1 MRLNQSILIALLA
14 APLTLAQQD
23 TQPVAL
29 TGVPTDRS
37 SSVGWLTIYNQ
48 DFAVARTSIDLD
60 LHPGLNEV
68 TTTNVTSRLEPD
80 SVVLR
85 DPAGKRAVHVLEQ
98 NYDAAIVNQ
107 DWLLQKYEGKT
118 IDFQVSTP
126 QGPQIVSGKIIR
138 APSQSPYEYSPQGQI
153 LNGGPAQPLIEVNGK
168 MQFQLPGTPL
178 FPATTDGLLLR
189 PTLRWQINSDKAD
202 RFSAELAYI
211 TGGLDWNAT
220 YNIVVPD
227 SAPDSSNATGN
238 EKADFVGWVTI
249 HNNSGTE
256 FPQARIKLM
265 AGDVAKLQSENR
277 DLKADRLVA
286 FSAGAMAAPQVTQK
300 PFDDFHLY
308 DLNRTVALRN
318 GETKQVQFIDAADVT
333 VHRNYIY
340 DGAAQMPLYYD
351 NGINES
357 RAYGLDPSNT
367 KVQIVQ
373 EIKNSEANH
382 LGMPLPAG
390 RIRLYRRDS
399 DGQMEFTGEDTID
412 HTPAEETIKL
422 ATGSAFD
429 VKGSRRQTDFH
440 VNVNGH
446 ILDESFEIKL
456 TNQKQQP
463 VTVNVVEHLYRG
475 ANWEIADKSSAYTK
489 TDSHTVTFP
498 LQVPAKGDAALTYS
512 VRYTW

>member
-1 MRLNQSILIALLA
+1 VRFTHLLSVALLA
-14 APLTLAQQD
+14 APLALAAQG
-23 TQPVAL
+23 TGSEQPVA
-29 TGVPTDRS
+29 
-37 SSVGWLTIYNQ
+37 LTIYNQ

-60 LHPGLNEV
+60 LHSGLNEI

-118 IDFQVSTP
+118 IDFQFATP
-126 QGPQIVSGKIIR
+126 QGIQTIRGTIIR

-178 FPATTDGLLLR
+178 FPATTDGLLLK
-189 PTLRWQINSDKAD
+189 PTLRWQIESEKPD
-202 RFSAELAYI
+202 RLSAELAYV

-227 SAPDSSNATGN
+227 SADVTGN

-256 FPQARIKLM
+256 FTQARIKLM
-265 AGDVAKLQSENR
+265 AGDVAKIQPGSGGRAMQMMVMN
-277 DLKADRLVA
+277 
-286 FSAGAMAAPQVTQK
+286 GAMAKAEPAVTQK

-308 DLNRTVALRN
+308 DLNRTVALRD
-318 GETKQVQFIDAADVT
+318 GETKQVQFIDAAGVT

-351 NGINES
+351 NGINEN
-357 RAYGLDPSNT
+357 RTYGLDPSNT
-367 KVQIVQ
+367 KVQILQ
-373 EIKNSEANH
+373 EIKNSESNH

-399 DGQMEFTGEDTID
+399 DGQMEFVGEDSIE
-412 HTPAEETIKL
+412 HTPAEEAIKL

-440 VNVNGH
+440 VNVTGH
-446 ILDESFEIKL
+446 LLNETFEIKV

-463 VTVNVVEHLYRG
+463 VNITVVEHLYRG
-475 ANWEIADKSSAYTK
+475 ANWEITDKSSAYTK
-489 TDSHTVTFP
+489 TDSNTIEFP
-498 LQVPAKGDAALTYS
+498 LQVPSKGEATLTYS